1 MKLGLI
7 SLGCEK
13 NRIDSELFLG
23 VAIKYGLT
31 LTSDIKEADII
42 VVNTCGFIESA
53 KKEAIDTILEVCDY
67 KKNNVKI
74 IAMGCLVE
82 RYLEDLK
89 NSLPEVDFYFP
100 IKDYDNIDKLFQQ
113 ITNTNIS
120 YKMDYKS
127 RVQTT
132 LNHSAYLRIAEGCD
146 NKCAY
151 CAIPLIRGPFRS
163 RDFDSL
169 IEETKVLVSNGA
181 KEITLIAQDTTRYG
195 TDFKDK
201 DPRRLQDLLKAISNI
216 DGVEWVRVLYLY
228 PDEITKEILE
238 EIKNNNKVAK
248 YFDIPI
254 QHGSNKMLKIM
265 NRRGSKELIKEHIHY
280 IRTYIPD
287 AIIRTT
293 VIVGFPTET
302 EDDFKELYNLVNE
315 VKFERLG
322 CFTYSLEEDTT
333 SFNIRPLVN
342 KNTANSRYR
351 KIMKLQEQISLEY
364 NTSLINKEYNC
375 IIDSYDYNRLAYIG
389 RNYMYAPDDV
399 DGNIYIYSPY
409 ELNIGQI
416 VKVKIINATS
426 YDLEATLVNI
436 NKDNDLF

>member
-23 VAIKYGLT
+23 VALKYGLT

-82 RYLEDLK
+82 RYLDDLK
-89 NSLPEVDFYFP
+89 KSLPEVDFYFP

-113 ITNTNIS
+113 ITNSNFS
-120 YKMDYKS
+120 YKFDYNS

-132 LNHSAYLRIAEGCD
+132 LPHSAYLRIAEGCD

-169 IEETKVLVSNGA
+169 IEETKTLVSNGA

-195 TDFKDK
+195 TDFKEK

-238 EIKNNNKVAK
+238 EIKTNKKVAK

-254 QHGSNKMLKIM
+254 QHGSDKMLKAM
-265 NRRGSKELIKEHIHY
+265 NRRGSKELIKEHINY

-302 EDDFKELYNLVNE
+302 ENDFKELYDLINE

-322 CFTYSLEEDTT
+322 CFTYSLEEDTA
-333 SFNIRPLVN
+333 SYEMRPLVN
-342 KNTANSRYR
+342 KNTSNARY
-351 KIMKLQEQISLEY
+351 KKVMKLQEKISLDY
-364 NTSLINKEYNC
+364 NNSLIGKEYNC
-375 IIDSYDYNRLAYIG
+375 IIDSYDYDKLAYVG

-399 DGNIYIYSPY
+399 DGCIYIYSPY

-416 VKVKIINATS
+416 VKVKIINATA
-426 YDLEATLVNI
+426 YDLEATLQNI